1 MEVSLNI
8 HFYHPDS
15 FIALNISLC
24 FLDATTT
31 LSSPPHWLTHS
42 LPFPSPLSHAH
53 SPRYLRGGSQLMLLS
68 RTRTWLPSLA
78 RLEVRTPKGSTRLGG
93 QTWDPPSLTHTVLPR
108 RLKINCEN
116 KSEKVC
122 GKSWAGEGKSALCPT
137 GWKRSYS
144 YKGEM
149 APKPE
154 SRSHLPS
161 APVHSVYPAL
171 PPAFSGAARPPALRR
186 FWV

>member
-1 MEVSLNI
+1 M
-8 HFYHPDS
+8 
-15 FIALNISLC
+15 
-24 FLDATTT
+24 
-31 LSSPPHWLTHS
+31 
-42 LPFPSPLSHAH
+42 LPRCYYNPLLPSPLAHAQP
-53 SPRYLRGGSQLMLLS
+53 SLPLPTVPCTQSQIPQRGSQLMLLS

-78 RLEVRTPKGSTRLGG
+78 RLEVRTPEGSTRLRG

-122 GKSWAGEGKSALCPT
+122 GESWAGEGKGALCPT

-149 APKPE
+149 APRTREQKP
-154 SRSHLPS
+154 
-161 APVHSVYPAL
+161 
-171 PPAFSGAARPPALRR
+171 PPQCPCP
-186 FWV
+186 

>member
-1 MEVSLNI
+1 MLLQPSPPLPTGSRTA
-8 HFYHPDS
+8 FP
-15 FIALNISLC
+15 
-24 FLDATTT
+24 
-31 LSSPPHWLTHS
+31 SPPHSPIHS
-42 LPFPSPLSHAH
+42 PPLPSLLSHAH

-78 RLEVRTPKGSTRLGG
+78 RLEVRTPKGSSRLRG
-93 QTWDPPSLTHTVLPR
+93 QTWDPSSLTHTVLPR

-122 GKSWAGEGKSALCPT
+122 GESWAGEGKGALCPT

-149 APKPE
+149 APRTREQKP
-154 SRSHLPS
+154 
-161 APVHSVYPAL
+161 
-171 PPAFSGAARPPALRR
+171 PPQCPCP
-186 FWV
+186 

>member
-1 MEVSLNI
+1 MLPRCYYNPLLPSPLAHAQPSLLL
-8 HFYHPDS
+8 P
-15 FIALNISLC
+15 
-24 FLDATTT
+24 TVP
-31 LSSPPHWLTHS
+31 SPPLPS
-42 LPFPSPLSHAH
+42 LPLPTVPYTPLPSPLSHAH

-78 RLEVRTPKGSTRLGG
+78 RLEVRTPKGSTRLRG

-122 GKSWAGEGKSALCPT
+122 GESWAGEGKGALCPT

-149 APKPE
+149 APRTREQKP
-154 SRSHLPS
+154 
-161 APVHSVYPAL
+161 
-171 PPAFSGAARPPALRR
+171 PPQCPCP
-186 FWV
+186 